1 MSEENLI
8 QQGLELMLYGMGTV
22 VLFLTLLVLATGLM
36 SALVQRFTPPMPE
49 PVPNGTPGVPDGQP
63 DKQLLAVISAAI
75 HQHRSRQE

>member
-1 MSEENLI
+1 MNEENLI

-22 VLFLTLLVLATGLM
+22 VLFLTLLVLVTGLM
-36 SALVQRFTPPMPE
+36 SALVRRFTPPMPE
-49 PVPNGTPGVPDGQP
+49 PVPNGVPVGQP